1 MVRVGGQLPH
11 WPPVGHVATVSPAA
25 RGNEPMSTDLPI
37 SSRVVLCCSHGRRR
51 ALGSGILH
59 RVSDRI
65 VLRSRWLVAFCWIA
79 AVGFLVLS
87 GAVTASGPGPD
98 PGPIDYIGTAA
109 FGIVVSLVFLRAAR
123 MRVELD
129 DRGITVFGLFTTKF
143 LPWSELAGVSADY
156 GGLRLIRTDGT
167 VVTAGSMGKPNW
179 ATWLHREAPADGWV
193 AVITYQLSKHRPN
206 TGA

>member
-1 MVRVGGQLPH
+1 
-11 WPPVGHVATVSPAA
+11 
-25 RGNEPMSTDLPI
+25 
-37 SSRVVLCCSHGRRR
+37 
-51 ALGSGILH
+51 
-59 RVSDRI
+59 VSDRI
-65 VLRSRWLVAFCWIA
+65 VLRPRWLVAFCWLA
-79 AVGFLVLS
+79 AVGFLALS

-129 DRGITVFGLFTTKF
+129 DRGVTVFGLFTTKF

-156 GGLRLIRTDGT
+156 GGLRLVRTDGN
-167 VVTAGSMGKPNW
+167 VVTAGTMGKPNW
-179 ATWLHREAPADGWV
+179 ATWLHREAPADEWV
-193 AVITYQLSKHRPN
+193 ATISYQLSMRRPN